1 MPPFFL
7 RLKARLPALLR
18 SPSNALILRC
28 GRLRVVK
35 KESRRKTTQS
45 DTSMGFD
52 FDSETRRQLGYRLID
67 RIDEYFSGLAQR
79 PVQLPEEQR
88 TFADLVDSLPEL
100 GDDAGKVLDNL
111 CAEMVA
117 QGLHVPSANYFGL
130 MNPTPTYMAVLAEAL
145 VAALNPQLASL
156 ARSQL
161 AARIERETVRW
172 IGERVGWDGPF
183 DGTFSSGGNEANFSA
198 LAMALATHFPQTVED
213 GLAAA
218 GAMPVLYTSEEAH
231 HSLDKSAGLL
241 GLGRKALRR
250 IPVNANVQMDSQQLE
265 TEIAR
270 DKAAGLAP
278 FCVVATAGTTN
289 SGAIDDLVKLA
300 EICKRHQLW
309 LHVDG
314 AYGAAAIFSD
324 QHRDLVRGIE
334 LADSITIDPH
344 KWLAMP
350 FAAGVVLTSHPKAL
364 QQAFATSTPYMPKK
378 TGAEP
383 LLDNF
388 QVSTQW
394 SRRMNS
400 LKLWLTLQVHGRQA
414 YEELIDR
421 QLKLA
426 AFFANWVRG
435 SEQFEMAAPQVLPIV
450 NFRVKMP
457 GATEEERLAAQEAIV
472 HEVTRDGR
480 RWISTTLVNG
490 QPVIRMMVISY
501 LTGHRHLEDLMIA
514 LTEAAKKH
522 AGSSVKSPAGKA
534 VP

>member
-1 MPPFFL
+1 
-7 RLKARLPALLR
+7 
-18 SPSNALILRC
+18 
-28 GRLRVVK
+28 
-35 KESRRKTTQS
+35 
-45 DTSMGFD
+45 MGFD
-52 FDSETRRQLGYRLID
+52 FDSETRRRLGYKLID
-67 RIDEYFSGLAQR
+67 RIDEYFSSLAQR
-79 PVQLPEEQR
+79 PVQLREDLR
-88 TFADLVDSLPEL
+88 TFTDLGEPLPEF
-100 GDDAGKVLDNL
+100 GEDAATVLDQL
-111 CAEMVA
+111 CSDMVTE
-117 QGLHVPSANYFGL
+117 GFHVPSANYFGL

-161 AARIERETVRW
+161 AAKIERETVRW
-172 IGERVGWDGPF
+172 IGERVGWDKPF
-183 DGTFSSGGNEANFSA
+183 DGTFTSGGNEANFSA
-198 LAMALATHFPQTVED
+198 LAMALAMRFPESVED
-213 GLAAA
+213 GLASC
-218 GAMPVLYTSEEAH
+218 GAKPVLYASAEAH

-241 GLGRKALRR
+241 GLGRKSLRR
-250 IPVNANVQMDSQQLE
+250 IQVDAAAQMDTAQLE
-265 TEIAR
+265 AQITQ
-270 DKAAGLAP
+270 DKAAGFAP

-289 SGAIDDLVKLA
+289 SGAIDDLGKLA
-300 EICKRHQLW
+300 EICKRHNLW
-309 LHVDG
+309 LHIDG
-314 AYGAAAIFSD
+314 AYGATAIFSD

-334 LADSITIDPH
+334 LADSVTIDPH

-350 FAAGVVLTSHPKAL
+350 FAAGVVLTSHPEAL

-378 TGAEP
+378 TGSAP

-426 AFFANWVRG
+426 AFFANWVRS
-435 SEQFEMAAPQVLPIV
+435 SEIFELAAPQVLPIV
-450 NFRVKMP
+450 NFRIKR
-457 GATEEERLAAQEAIV
+457 GGITDEERRAAHEAIV

-490 QPVIRMMVISY
+490 QSVIRMMVISY

-522 AGSSVKSPAGKA
+522 ADASVRNQAGKI
-534 VP
+534 

>member
-1 MPPFFL
+1 MP
-7 RLKARLPALLR
+7 
-18 SPSNALILRC
+18 
-28 GRLRVVK
+28 
-35 KESRRKTTQS
+35 
-45 DTSMGFD
+45 FD
-52 FDSETRRQLGYRLID
+52 FDSETRRRLGHKLID

-79 PVQLPEEQR
+79 PVQLPEELR
-88 TFADLVDSLPEL
+88 TFTDLTDPLPEL
-100 GDDAGKVLDNL
+100 GADAATVLDQL
-111 CAEMVA
+111 CSDMVVE
-117 QGLHVPSANYFGL
+117 GFHVPSANYFGL

-172 IGERVGWDGPF
+172 IGGRVGWDRPF
-183 DGTFSSGGNEANFSA
+183 DGTFTSGGNEANFSA
-198 LAMALATHFPQTVED
+198 LAMALATHFPESVDD
-213 GLAAA
+213 GLSAIHAR
-218 GAMPVLYTSEEAH
+218 PVLYTSDEAH

-250 IPVNANVQMDSQQLE
+250 IPVSNAAQMDIAQLE
-265 TEIAR
+265 AR
-270 DKAAGLAP
+270 IIQDKTAGFSP

-289 SGAIDDLVKLA
+289 SGAIDDLTKVA
-300 EICKRHQLW
+300 EICRCHQLW

-324 QHRDLVRGIE
+324 QHRGLVRGIE
-334 LADSITIDPH
+334 LADSVTIDPH

-350 FAAGVVLTSHPKAL
+350 FAAGVVLTSHPEAL
-364 QQAFATSTPYMPKK
+364 QQAFATSTPYMPKRTT
-378 TGAEP
+378 TGSAP

-426 AFFANWVRG
+426 SFFANWVRS
-435 SEQFEMAAPQVLPIV
+435 SEIFELAAPQMLPIV
-450 NFRVKMP
+450 NFRIKRA
-457 GATEEERLAAQEAIV
+457 GITEEERRAAHEAIV
-472 HEVTRDGR
+472 HEVTRDGH
-480 RWISTTLVNG
+480 RWISTTLVGG
-490 QPVIRMMVISY
+490 QSVIRMMVISY

-514 LTEAAKKH
+514 LTEAAKKY
-522 AGSSVKSPAGKA
+522 AGVSVKNQAGKL
-534 VP
+534 

>member
-1 MPPFFL
+1 
-7 RLKARLPALLR
+7 
-18 SPSNALILRC
+18 
-28 GRLRVVK
+28 
-35 KESRRKTTQS
+35 
-45 DTSMGFD
+45 MGFD
-52 FDSETRRQLGYRLID
+52 FDSETRRRLGYKLID
-67 RIDEYFSGLAQR
+67 RIDEYFSSLAQW
-79 PVQLPEEQR
+79 PVQLPEELR
-88 TFADLVDSLPEL
+88 SFADLGEPLPEL
-100 GDDAGKVLDNL
+100 GADAVSVLDQL
-111 CAEMVA
+111 CSDMMTE
-117 QGLHVPSANYFGL
+117 GFHVPSANYFGL

-172 IGERVGWDGPF
+172 IGQRVGWDKPF
-183 DGTFSSGGNEANFSA
+183 DGTFTSGGNEANFSA
-198 LAMALATHFPQTVED
+198 MAMALAMHFPQTVED
-213 GLAAA
+213 GLVSAAA
-218 GAMPVLYTSEEAH
+218 KPVLYTSSEAH

-250 IPVNANVQMDSQQLE
+250 IPVNAAAQMDAAQLE
-265 TEIAR
+265 AHIPQ
-270 DKAAGLAP
+270 DKAKGLAP

-289 SGAIDDLVKLA
+289 SGAIDDLISVA
-300 EICKRHQLW
+300 AICKRHQLW
-309 LHVDG
+309 FHLDG

-324 QHRDLVRGIE
+324 RHRELVRGVE
-334 LADSITIDPH
+334 LADSLTIDPH

-350 FAAGVVLTSHPKAL
+350 FAAGVVLTSHPEAL
-364 QQAFATSTPYMPKK
+364 QQAFSTSTPYMPKK
-378 TGAEP
+378 TGSAP

-426 AFFANWVRG
+426 AFFANWVRS
-435 SEQFEMAAPQVLPIV
+435 SELFELAAPQVLPIV
-450 NFRVKMP
+450 NFRIKRA
-457 GATEEERLAAQEAIV
+457 GITDEARRAAHEAIV

-480 RWISTTLVNG
+480 RWISTTLVGG
-490 QPVIRMMVISY
+490 QSVIRMMVISY
-501 LTGHRHLEDLMIA
+501 LTGHRHLEDLIIA

-522 AGSSVKSPAGKA
+522 ARSA
-534 VP
+534 

>member
-1 MPPFFL
+1 
-7 RLKARLPALLR
+7 
-18 SPSNALILRC
+18 
-28 GRLRVVK
+28 
-35 KESRRKTTQS
+35 
-45 DTSMGFD
+45 MGFA
-52 FDSETRRQLGYRLID
+52 FDSETRRRLGYRLID

-79 PVQLPEEQR
+79 PVQLPEELR
-88 TFADLVDSLPEL
+88 TFADLGEPLPEL
-100 GDDAGKVLDNL
+100 GQDAATVLDNL
-111 CAEMVA
+111 CSEMVA
-117 QGLHVPSANYFGL
+117 QGFHVPSANYFGL

-172 IGERVGWDGPF
+172 IGERVGWEKPF
-183 DGTFSSGGNEANFSA
+183 DGTFTSGGNEANFSA
-198 LAMALATHFPQTVED
+198 LAMALATHFPQSVED
-213 GLAAA
+213 GLSSVQAR
-218 GAMPVLYTSEEAH
+218 PVLYTSAEAH

-250 IPVNANVQMDSQQLE
+250 ISVNSAAQMDATQLE
-265 TEIAR
+265 SRITE
-270 DKAAGLAP
+270 DKAAGFAP
-278 FCVVATAGTTN
+278 FCMVATAGTTN

-300 EICKRHQLW
+300 DICKRHQLW
-309 LHVDG
+309 FHVDG

-324 QHRDLVRGIE
+324 QHRQLVRGIE
-334 LADSITIDPH
+334 QADSVTIDPH

-350 FAAGVVLTSHPKAL
+350 FAAGVVLTSHPVAL

-378 TGAEP
+378 TGSAP

-400 LKLWLTLQVHGRQA
+400 LKLWLTLQVHGRHA

-426 AFFANWVRG
+426 AFFANWVRS
-435 SEQFEMAAPQVLPIV
+435 SELFELAAPQVLPIV
-450 NFRVKMP
+450 NFRVKRAGM
-457 GATEEERLAAQEAIV
+457 TEEERRAAHDKIV
-472 HEVTRDGR
+472 QEVTRDGR

-490 QPVIRMMVISY
+490 QSVIRMMVISY
-501 LTGHRHLEDLMIA
+501 LTRHRHIEDLMIA
-514 LTEAAKKH
+514 VTEAAKNH
-522 AGSSVKSPAGKA
+522 AAAKSQTSKP
-534 VP
+534 